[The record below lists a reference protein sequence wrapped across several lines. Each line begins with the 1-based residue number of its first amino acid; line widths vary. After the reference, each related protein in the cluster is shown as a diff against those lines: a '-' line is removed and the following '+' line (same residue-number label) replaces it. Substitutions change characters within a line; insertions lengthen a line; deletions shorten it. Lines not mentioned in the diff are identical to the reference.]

1 MQSTH
6 GTELCRSASTGLLC
20 SAAEPHCLWGAGIAG
35 VQVLVL
41 TRAWGQQTPSG
52 SWGHRGPLSCTRVT
66 GSSPAPL
73 KSEANKGPFV
83 RATLSPHGSRGLGA
97 LNFTRT
103 TIFCSKVFPVKAES
117 LFLQL
122 GSRSY
127 RVPPSN
133 TGCCATSLRSF
144 GKAARPGS
152 SHALHLLLPSLLS
165 CRSHYSEPP
174 QSHCSLY
181 SPPAAIGAWLTD
193 SCSLLGFPIK
203 QHRQCTHLEQ
213 PQLPACLTAAL
224 LSSCTEI

>member
-1 MQSTH
+1 MQSTR
-6 GTELCRSASTGLLC
+6 GAELCCSASTGLLC

-52 SWGHRGPLSCTRVT
+52 SWGHRGPLSSTGVT

-83 RATLSPHGSRGLGA
+83 KATLSPHGSRGLGA
-97 LNFTRT
+97 LNFTHT
-103 TIFCSKVFPVKAES
+103 TIFCSKLFPMKAES
-117 LFLQL
+117 LSLQL
-122 GSRSY
+122 GSCSY
-127 RVPPSN
+127 RLPPGS
-133 TGCCATSLRSF
+133 TGCSATSLRSF
-144 GKAARPGS
+144 GKAAWPDS
-152 SHALHLLLPSLLS
+152 SHALHPLLLSLFS
-165 CRSHYSEPP
+165 CRSHYSQP

-181 SPPAAIGAWLTD
+181 SPPTAIGAWLTD